1 MFRIGRLSG
10 GYLIYCFSSL
20 DLLENLVVKVLVGLV
35 MLECRLSGGYLMYC
49 FTSLDLLENLVVKV
63 ALVGLVM
70 VEYLLRIMAS
80 QNDVVR
86 RSCSE
91 ITKSL

>member
-10 GYLIYCFSSL
+10 GYLMYCFS
-20 DLLENLVVKVLVGLV
+20 
-35 MLECRLSGGYLMYC
+35 
-49 FTSLDLLENLVVKV
+49 SLDLLENLVVKV